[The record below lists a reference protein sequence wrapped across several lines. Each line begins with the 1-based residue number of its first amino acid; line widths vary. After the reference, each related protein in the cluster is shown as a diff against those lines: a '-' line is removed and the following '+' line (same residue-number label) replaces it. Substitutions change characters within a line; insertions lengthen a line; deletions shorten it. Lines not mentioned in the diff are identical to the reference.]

1 MAVVDAL
8 GREVVVDPHPDRV
21 VSLCPSQTE
30 LLFKLGVGDRVV
42 GVTKFCVHP
51 KAQVQQRARV
61 GGTKNV
67 DIERV
72 RALRPDLVLA
82 EKEEN
87 THETVLELEREF
99 PVFVTD
105 VVDVDSAL
113 AMITTVGRVLGA
125 EEPAAALRSSIRV
138 SLEELDVAKRWRVL
152 YLIWREPWMAA
163 GRDTY
168 IDSVMRTCGFDNVVE
183 GSRYPELTLN
193 SMQHLEPDF
202 VFLSSE
208 PLPLLDNGDHGK
220 ETAHSRSGS
229 GDANPWH
236 CPCRRRDFQLV
247 RKPDDADRAVHSRVA
262 TPAGSS

>member
-8 GREVVVDPHPDRV
+8 GREVPVDPHPDRV

-30 LLFKLGVGDRVV
+30 LLFELGVGDRVV

-51 KAQVQQRARV
+51 RAQVQTRARV

-87 THETVLELEREF
+87 TRDTVLTLEREF

-113 AMITTVGRVLGA
+113 AMIATVA
-125 EEPAAALRSSIRV
+125 ELFGVDERAATLETSIRV
-138 SLEELDVAKRWRVL
+138 SLGELDVTKRWRVL

-163 GRDTY
+163 GRGTY
-168 IDSVMRTCGFDNVVE
+168 IDSVLAACGFDNAI
-183 GSRYPELTLN
+183 GDPRYPELTL
-193 SMQHLEPDF
+193 SAMRDLEPDF

-208 PLPLLDNGDHGK
+208 PFPFRARHRQELAEAMPTPGIVHVDGEVFSWYG
-220 ETAHSRSGS
+220 SRMTQI
-229 GDANPWH
+229 APY
-236 CPCRRRDFQLV
+236 V
-247 RKPDDADRAVHSRVA
+247 RELRHRLTRIRAR
-262 TPAGSS
+262 

>member
-208 PLPLLDNGDHGK
+208 PFPFRDRHCQEVGAAMPTPGIVHVDG
-220 ETAHSRSGS
+220 EIFSWYGSRMMLI
-229 GDANPWH
+229 APYIREL
-236 CPCRRRDFQLV
+236 RRQLV
-247 RKPDDADRAVHSRVA
+247 RVDREV
-262 TPAGSS
+262 